1 MNRLP
6 ALDDGP
12 LVTVIVNNYNYARFL
27 RTSIESALGQTYP
40 RVEVVVVDD
49 GSTDGSA
56 TVIEGY
62 GSRLRAVCK
71 PNGGQASAFNEG
83 LAASSGELV
92 VFLDS
97 DDYLFPTA
105 VETIVQAYRP
115 GAAKVQGR
123 LTVVDA
129 DGRPV
134 GQHPPPDIPL
144 DEGDVTPLL
153 LQRGHYA
160 TPVGSGNA
168 HSRSALEQ
176 VFPVP
181 EEEFRYG
188 ADGYVNATVPFY
200 GSVVAVDVP
209 LAAYRV
215 HEENYSGMPGVLD
228 VGRFHFTIRHNLATE
243 RAIARTAR
251 ALGRTAGRDIMLRY
265 PGHVEARLASL
276 RMDPAAHPVPGDRRA
291 SLAVRGVVASWR
303 YSRAS
308 ALRRLVDAAWF
319 VAVALLPRGGAT
331 TLIAW
336 KYLRGSRPRAVRGL
350 VRQIRRVIG

>member
-1 MNRLP
+1 M
-6 ALDDGP
+6 DDGP
-12 LVTVIVNNYNYARFL
+12 LVTVVVNNYNYARFL

-40 RVEVVVVDD
+40 RTEVVVVDD
-49 GSTDGSA
+49 GSTDESA
-56 TVIEGY
+56 AIVDSY
-62 GSRLRAVCK
+62 GARVRSVLK
-71 PNGGQASAFNEG
+71 PNGGQGSAFNHG
-83 LAASSGELV
+83 LAVSSGELV
-92 VFLDS
+92 LFLDS

-105 VETIVQAYRP
+105 VETIVRAYRP
-115 GAAKVQGR
+115 GASKVQCR

-129 DGRPV
+129 EGRAV
-134 GQHPPPDIPL
+134 GQHPPPDMPL
-144 DEGDVTPLL
+144 DEGDVASLL
-153 LQRGHYA
+153 LERGHYA

-168 HSRSALEQ
+168 HSRAALER

-200 GSVVAVDVP
+200 GPVVAVDVP

-251 ALGRTAGRDIMLRY
+251 AVGRTAGPDIMLRY

-276 RMDPAAHPVPGDRRA
+276 RLDPAAHPIRADRRA

-319 VAVALLPRGGAT
+319 VAVALLPRRSARA
-331 TLIAW
+331 LIAW
-336 KYLRGSRPRAVRGL
+336 KYVRGSRPRAVRAL